1 MKWPGGSTKTA
12 DLSTPLPT
20 PAAKLPGTP
29 LRSGRDDKFV
39 WSGKRRFRERVG
51 RFLAR
56 ALSSRPERAGA
67 PGSFAAGVGS
77 GAPGSFAAGVGS
89 GVERSAVF
97 LLSAC
102 ILFVAQAAAQQIGQ
116 NASTN
121 ASGTYTLTAKSQLV
135 VETVV
140 VKDKQGKFIPGL
152 TAKDFTVTE
161 DNVPQTIKF
170 CEHQNLAAQEAPAA
184 VSTPSNE
191 NIKIYKQLT
200 RTQIAPE
207 APENSRYKNRRLLA
221 MYFDMTAMRPAD
233 QLRAL
238 SAAEKFLR
246 TEITTV
252 DLVAILR
259 YQGGSVDILQ
269 DFTADRNRLLSILET
284 MVVGEGQGSAETV
297 DDASSADT
305 GAAFGQDDTEF
316 NVFNTDRQLSALET
330 AAKMLSQLQEKK
342 SLIYFASGLRLNGI
356 DNQAQLRAT
365 VDAAIRAGVS
375 FWPVDAR
382 GLVAEAP
389 LGDATQGSPGNSG
402 MYSGTAAQAN
412 TTNFQQSQD
421 TLFALAG
428 DTGGKALFDNNDLT
442 LGIVQAQQSIED
454 YYVVGYYT
462 SNTARNGHFRR
473 VKISLNQDTTAKLD
487 YRQGYYADK
496 EFSKFTT
503 VDKERQLEDA
513 LMLEDPITELS
524 IAMEI
529 DHFQLNRAEYFV
541 PIVVKIPGREL
552 ALAKRGGAEHTLID
566 FVGEIKDLVGGATVS
581 NVRDN
586 VNIKLS
592 DATAVEL
599 AHRPIEYD
607 TGFTLLPGKYMIK
620 FLARDDETGR
630 IGTYQT
636 NFTIPNLNKEAAHV
650 PISSVVLSSQRVD
663 LKDALYTVEKGKDR
677 AKEEVVNPLV
687 QNGQKLIPS
696 VNRVFRQNQNM
707 YVYLQAY
714 EQGVTA
720 VQPLV
725 AFVSFYKDQAK
736 AFETQ
741 PMELT
746 QSLNNRLQTMPFTF
760 SIPLEHLSPGEYD
773 CQISVLDPTG
783 KKAAFWQAPVKVIE

>member
-1 MKWPGGSTKTA
+1 MDRAARYPRSLIALLLLITA
-12 DLSTPLPT
+12 ATAT
-20 PAAKLPGTP
+20 
-29 LRSGRDDKFV
+29 
-39 WSGKRRFRERVG
+39 
-51 RFLAR
+51 
-56 ALSSRPERAGA
+56 
-67 PGSFAAGVGS
+67 
-77 GAPGSFAAGVGS
+77 
-89 GVERSAVF
+89 
-97 LLSAC
+97 
-102 ILFVAQAAAQQIGQ
+102 AQQIGQ
-116 NASTN
+116 NTSATP
-121 ASGTYTLTAKSQLV
+121 SGTYTLTAKAQLV

-152 TAKDFTVTE
+152 SAKDFTVTE
-161 DNVPQTIKF
+161 DGAPQSIRF
-170 CEHQNLAAQEAPAA
+170 CEHQDLAAEEAPVAPAA
-184 VSTPSNE
+184 PGTE
-191 NIKIYKQLT
+191 QIKLYKQLT

-221 MYFDMTAMRPAD
+221 LYFDMTAMRPAD

-246 TEITTV
+246 TQITTV

-269 DFTADRNRLLSILET
+269 DFTADRNKLLSILET
-284 MVVGEGQGSAETV
+284 MIVGEGQGSAETI

-316 NVFNTDRQLSALET
+316 NVFNTDRQLSALQT
-330 AAKMLSQLQEKK
+330 AAKMLSQLNEKK
-342 SLIYFASGLRLNGI
+342 SLIYFASGLHLNGI
-356 DNQAQLRAT
+356 DNQAQLHAT

-382 GLVAEAP
+382 GLVAQAP

-402 MYSGTAAQAN
+402 MYSGTAAIAN

-421 TLFALAG
+421 TLYALAG

-442 LGIVQAQQSIED
+442 RGIVQAQESVSD
-454 YYVVGYYT
+454 YYVIGYYT

-473 VKISLNQDTTAKLD
+473 VKITLNQNETAKLD

-496 EFSKFTT
+496 EFSRFTT

-541 PIVVKIPGREL
+541 PIIIKIPGREL

-566 FVGEIKDLVGGATVS
+566 FVGEIKDLVGGTTVS

-586 VNIKLS
+586 VNIKLT
-592 DATAVEL
+592 DATAAEL
-599 AHRPIEYD
+599 ARRPIEYD

-636 NFTIPNLNKEAAHV
+636 NFVIPNLNKEAAHV

-663 LKDALYTVEKGKDR
+663 LKDALFNAQKTKDR
-677 AKEEVVNPLV
+677 TKEEDVNPLV

-696 VNRVFRQNQNM
+696 VTRVFRQSQNM

-714 EQGVTA
+714 QQGVTA
-720 VQPLV
+720 AQPLV
-725 AFVSFYKDQAK
+725 AFVSFYHEQTK

-741 PMELT
+741 PMEMT
-746 QSLNNRLQTMPFTF
+746 SGLNNRLETMPFSF
-760 SIPLEHLSPGEYD
+760 SIPLSQLPPGEYD
-773 CQISVLDPTG
+773 CQISVLNPTG
-783 KKAAFWQAPVKVIE
+783 QKAAFWQAQVKVVP

>member
-1 MKWPGGSTKTA
+1 MKN
-12 DLSTPLPT
+12 LL
-20 PAAKLPGTP
+20 
-29 LRSGRDDKFV
+29 
-39 WSGKRRFRERVG
+39 
-51 RFLAR
+51 
-56 ALSSRPERAGA
+56 
-67 PGSFAAGVGS
+67 
-77 GAPGSFAAGVGS
+77 
-89 GVERSAVF
+89 VF
-97 LLSAC
+97 LTLIA
-102 ILFVAQAAAQQIGQ
+102 AQATAQQVGQ
-116 NASTN
+116 NTSAN
-121 ASGTYTLTAKSQLV
+121 ASGTYTLTAKAQLV

-140 VKDKQGKFIPGL
+140 VKDKQGKFISGL
-152 TAKDFTVTE
+152 GAKDFTISE
-161 DNVPQTIKF
+161 DGAPQTIRF
-170 CEHQNLAAQEAPAA
+170 CEHQDLAAEETPVAAPAPG
-184 VSTPSNE
+184 TE
-191 NIKIYKQLT
+191 QIKLYKQLT

-207 APENSRYKNRRLLA
+207 AAENSRYKNRRLLA
-221 MYFDMTAMRPAD
+221 LYFDMTAMHPAD

-238 SAAEKFLR
+238 TAAEKFLR
-246 TEITTV
+246 TQMTTV

-269 DFTADRNRLLSILET
+269 DFTADRNKLLSILET
-284 MVVGEGQGSAETV
+284 MIVGEGQGSAETV

-305 GAAFGQDDTEF
+305 GAAFGQDDSEF
-316 NVFNTDRQLSALET
+316 NVFNTDRQLSALQT
-330 AAKMLSQLQEKK
+330 AAKMLSQLNEKK

-356 DNQAQLRAT
+356 DNQAQLHAT

-382 GLVAEAP
+382 GLVAQAP

-402 MYSGTAAQAN
+402 MYSGGAAQAN
-412 TTNFQQSQD
+412 TSNFQQSQD
-421 TLFALAG
+421 TLYALAG

-442 LGIVQAQQSIED
+442 RGIVQAQESVSD
-454 YYVVGYYT
+454 YYVIGYYT

-496 EFSKFTT
+496 EFSHFTT

-513 LMLEDPITELS
+513 LMLEDPITDLS

-541 PIVVKIPGREL
+541 PIIVKIPGREL

-566 FVGEIKDLVGGATVS
+566 FVGEIKDLVGGTTVS

-586 VNIKLS
+586 VNIKLT
-592 DATAVEL
+592 DATAAEL
-599 AHRPIEYD
+599 ARRPIEYD

-636 NFTIPNLNKEAAHV
+636 IFVIPNLNKEAAHV

-663 LKDALYTVEKGKDR
+663 LKDALFNAEKNKNR
-677 AKEEVVNPLV
+677 TKEEDVNPLV

-696 VNRVFRQNQNM
+696 VTRVFRQNQNM

-714 EQGVTA
+714 EQGVSA
-720 VQPLV
+720 AQPLV
-725 AFVSFYKDQAK
+725 AFVCLYREQTKT
-736 AFETQ
+736 FETQ
-741 PMELT
+741 PMEMT
-746 QSLNNRLQTMPFTF
+746 SGSNNRLQTMPFSF
-760 SIPLEHLSPGEYD
+760 SIPMSQVPPGEYD

-783 KKAAFWQAPVKVIE
+783 KKAAFWQAQVKVIP